1 LMVHMMHSARTKLF
15 HHLFI
20 PMITEITM
28 TINQFFEYFQYSF
41 ILRGLF
47 IGLLVAVIASA
58 LGHFLVL
65 KKMSLIGDGLA
76 HVAYLSVAISIAF
89 FSQSLLFNLLLSTIA
104 SLIIHYLVSSNKGYS
119 DGIIGGIATS
129 AIALGTIIITTN
141 PNQNVQIEQF
151 LFGSL
156 LLLRDLDII
165 AVITLTIMVVG
176 FISLFFNELM
186 TLTFDQDFAKVNR
199 FHPQWFQI
207 GIAMLTSW
215 LVIIGIRST
224 GSLLISSF
232 LIFPTLI
239 VMNFKFGFKKSFIVG
254 IFIAIINFIIGFSLS
269 LWFDLPT
276 GSTIVLTYTSLWLL
290 SVSIPPIRKGFKR

>member
-1 LMVHMMHSARTKLF
+1 
-15 HHLFI
+15 
-20 PMITEITM
+20 M

-47 IGLLVAVIASA
+47 IGLLVAVIGSV

-89 FSQSLLFNLLLSTIA
+89 FSQSLVFNLLLATIA
-104 SLIIHYLVSSNKGYS
+104 SLLIHYLVAANKGYS
-119 DGIIGGIATS
+119 DAIIGGIATS

-141 PNQNVQIEQF
+141 PNQNVRIEQF

-156 LLLRDLDII
+156 LLLREIDVI
-165 AVITLTIMVVG
+165 AVVVLAFLVIG
-176 FISLFFNELM
+176 FIGLFFNELM

-199 FHPQWFQI
+199 LHPHWYQI
-207 GIAMLTSW
+207 GIAILTSW
-215 LVIIGIRST
+215 LVIIGIRAT

-239 VMNFKFGFKKSFIVG
+239 VMNLKYGFKKSFFFG
-254 IFIAIINFIIGFSLS
+254 ILIAIVNFILGFSIS

-276 GSTIVLTYTSLWLL
+276 GSTIVLTYSALWLL
-290 SVSIPPIRKGFKR
+290 SVIIVPRLKGHQL

>member
-1 LMVHMMHSARTKLF
+1 
-15 HHLFI
+15 
-20 PMITEITM
+20 M
-28 TINQFFEYFQYSF
+28 TINQFFEYFQYPF
-41 ILRGLF
+41 IVRGLL
-47 IGLLVAVIASA
+47 IGLLVAIIGSI

-89 FSQSLLFNLLLSTIA
+89 FSQSLIFNLILATIA
-104 SLIIHYLVSSNKGYS
+104 SLLIHYLVTANKGYI
-119 DGIIGGIATS
+119 DAIIGGIATS

-141 PNQNVQIEQF
+141 PNQNVRIEQF

-156 LLLRDLDII
+156 LLLRELDII
-165 AVITLTIMVVG
+165 AVIILAVLVIG
-176 FISLFFNELM
+176 FIGLFFNELM

-199 FHPQWFQI
+199 FHPQWYQI
-207 GIAMLTSW
+207 GLAILTSW
-215 LVIIGIRST
+215 LVIIGIRAT

-239 VMNFKFGFKKSFIVG
+239 VMNFKFGFVKSFLVG
-254 IFIAIINFIIGFSLS
+254 ILIATVNFLVGFTLS

-276 GSTIVLTYTSLWLL
+276 GSTIVLTYSVIWLL
-290 SVSIPPIRKGFKR
+290 SVLLTSFLKGLKP

>member
-1 LMVHMMHSARTKLF
+1 
-15 HHLFI
+15 
-20 PMITEITM
+20 M
-28 TINQFFEYFQYSF
+28 TINQFFEYFQYPF
-41 ILRGLF
+41 IVRGLL
-47 IGLLVAVIASA
+47 IGLLVAIIGSI

-76 HVAYLSVAISIAF
+76 HVAYLSVAISIVF
-89 FSQSLLFNLLLSTIA
+89 FSQSLILNLLLATVA
-104 SLIIHYLVSSNKGYS
+104 SLLIHYLVTANKGYS
-119 DGIIGGIATS
+119 DAIIGGIATS

-141 PNQNVQIEQF
+141 PNQNVRIEQF

-165 AVITLTIMVVG
+165 AVIILTVLVIG
-176 FISLFFNELM
+176 FIGLFFNELM

-199 FHPQWFQI
+199 FHPWWYQVGLAI
-207 GIAMLTSW
+207 LTSW
-215 LVIIGIRST
+215 LVIIGIRAT

-239 VMNFKFGFKKSFIVG
+239 VMTFKFGFVKSFLVG
-254 IFIAIINFIIGFSLS
+254 ILIATVNFLVGFTLS

-276 GSTIVLTYTSLWLL
+276 GSTIVLTYSVFWLL
-290 SVSIPPIRKGFKR
+290 SVVLTSFLKGLKP

>member
-1 LMVHMMHSARTKLF
+1 
-15 HHLFI
+15 
-20 PMITEITM
+20 M
-28 TINQFFEYFQYSF
+28 TINQFFEYFQYPF
-41 ILRGLF
+41 ILRGLL
-47 IGLLVAVIASA
+47 IGLLVAIIASI

-89 FSQSLLFNLLLSTIA
+89 FSQSLLFNLLLATMA
-104 SLIIHYLVSSNKGYS
+104 SLLIHYLVAANKGYS
-119 DGIIGGIATS
+119 DAIIGGIATS

-141 PNQNVQIEQF
+141 PNQNVRIEQF

-156 LLLRDLDII
+156 LLLRDLDVI
-165 AVITLTIMVVG
+165 AVITLTVLVVVFVG
-176 FISLFFNELM
+176 LFFNELM

-199 FHPQWFQI
+199 FHPQWYQI
-207 GIAMLTSW
+207 GLAMLTSW
-215 LVIIGIRST
+215 LVIIGIRAT

-239 VMNFKFGFKKSFIVG
+239 AMNFKFGFLKSFFAGMLIATVNFIVG
-254 IFIAIINFIIGFSLS
+254 FTLS

-276 GSTIVLTYTSLWLL
+276 GSTIVLTYSVLWLV
-290 SVSIPPIRKGFKR
+290 SVLMTPILKGFKQ

>member
-1 LMVHMMHSARTKLF
+1 
-15 HHLFI
+15 
-20 PMITEITM
+20 M
-28 TINQFFEYFQYSF
+28 TINQFFEYFQYPF
-41 ILRGLF
+41 IVRGLL
-47 IGLLVAVIASA
+47 IGLLVAIIASM

-89 FSQSLLFNLLLSTIA
+89 FSQSLIFNLLLATMA
-104 SLIIHYLVSSNKGYS
+104 SLLIHYLVSSNKGYS
-119 DGIIGGIATS
+119 DAIIGGIATS
-129 AIALGTIIITTN
+129 AIALGTIIITIN
-141 PNQNVQIEQF
+141 PNQNVRIEQF

-156 LLLRDLDII
+156 LLLRDVDVI
-165 AVITLTIMVVG
+165 AVIILTVLVIG

-199 FHPQWFQI
+199 FHPQWYQI
-207 GIAMLTSW
+207 GLAILTSW
-215 LVIIGIRST
+215 LVIIGIRVT

-239 VMNFKFGFKKSFIVG
+239 VMNFKFGFMKSFFVG
-254 IFIAIINFIIGFSLS
+254 ILIAIVNLVIGFSIS

-276 GSTIVLTYTSLWLL
+276 GSTIVLTYSVLWLF
-290 SVSIPPIRKGFKR
+290 SVFLNPMLKGLKR

>member
-1 LMVHMMHSARTKLF
+1 
-15 HHLFI
+15 
-20 PMITEITM
+20 M
-28 TINQFFEYFQYSF
+28 TINQFFEYFQYPF
-41 ILRGLF
+41 ILRGLL
-47 IGLLVAVIASA
+47 IGLLVAIIASI

-89 FSQSLLFNLLLSTIA
+89 FSQSLIFNLGLATLA
-104 SLIIHYLVSSNKGYS
+104 SLLIHYLVAANKGYS
-119 DGIIGGIATS
+119 DAIIGGIATS

-141 PNQNVQIEQF
+141 PNQNVRIEQF

-165 AVITLTIMVVG
+165 AVITLTVLVLVFVG
-176 FISLFFNELM
+176 LFFNELM

-199 FHPQWFQI
+199 FHPQWYQI
-207 GIAMLTSW
+207 GLAMLTSW
-215 LVIIGIRST
+215 LVIIGIRAT

-239 VMNFKFGFKKSFIVG
+239 AMNFKFGFLKSFFAGILIATVNFIVG
-254 IFIAIINFIIGFSLS
+254 FTLS

-276 GSTIVLTYTSLWLL
+276 GSTIVLTYSVLWLA
-290 SVSIPPIRKGFKR
+290 SVLMTPILKGFKQ

>member
-1 LMVHMMHSARTKLF
+1 
-15 HHLFI
+15 
-20 PMITEITM
+20 M
-28 TINQFFEYFQYSF
+28 TINQFFEYFQYPF
-41 ILRGLF
+41 IVRGLL
-47 IGLLVAVIASA
+47 IGLLVAIIASM

-89 FSQSLLFNLLLSTIA
+89 FSQSLIFNLILATMA
-104 SLIIHYLVSSNKGYS
+104 SLLIHYLVSSNKGYS
-119 DGIIGGIATS
+119 DAIIGGIATS

-141 PNQNVQIEQF
+141 PNQNVRIEQF

-156 LLLRDLDII
+156 LLLRDLDVI
-165 AVITLTIMVVG
+165 AVIILTILVVG

-199 FHPQWFQI
+199 FHPQWYQI
-207 GIAMLTSW
+207 GLAILTSW
-215 LVIIGIRST
+215 LVIIGIRAT

-239 VMNFKFGFKKSFIVG
+239 AMNFKFGFMKSFLTG
-254 IFIAIINFIIGFSLS
+254 ILIAIVNFVIGFSIS

-276 GSTIVLTYTSLWLL
+276 GSTIVLTYSVIWLF
-290 SVSIPPIRKGFKR
+290 SVFLNPMLKGLKR

>member
-1 LMVHMMHSARTKLF
+1 
-15 HHLFI
+15 
-20 PMITEITM
+20 M
-28 TINQFFEYFQYSF
+28 TINQFFEYFQYPF
-41 ILRGLF
+41 IVRGLL
-47 IGLLVAVIASA
+47 IGLLVAIIASM

-89 FSQSLLFNLLLSTIA
+89 FSQSLIFNLLLATIA
-104 SLIIHYLVSSNKGYS
+104 SLLIHYLVTANKGYS
-119 DGIIGGIATS
+119 DAIIGGIATS

-141 PNQNVQIEQF
+141 PNQNVRIEQF

-156 LLLRDLDII
+156 LLLRELDII
-165 AVITLTIMVVG
+165 AVIILAVLVIG
-176 FISLFFNELM
+176 FIGLFFNELT

-199 FHPQWFQI
+199 FHPQWYQI
-207 GIAMLTSW
+207 GLAILTSW
-215 LVIIGIRST
+215 LVIIGIRAT

-239 VMNFKFGFKKSFIVG
+239 VMNFKFGFVKSFLVG
-254 IFIAIINFIIGFSLS
+254 ILIATVNFLVGFTLS

-276 GSTIVLTYTSLWLL
+276 GSTIVLTYSVIWLL
-290 SVSIPPIRKGFKR
+290 SVLLTSFLKGLKP

>member
-1 LMVHMMHSARTKLF
+1 
-15 HHLFI
+15 
-20 PMITEITM
+20 M
-28 TINQFFEYFQYSF
+28 TINQFFEYFQYPF
-41 ILRGLF
+41 IVRGLL
-47 IGLLVAVIASA
+47 IGLLVAIIASM

-89 FSQSLLFNLLLSTIA
+89 FSQSLIFNLILATMA
-104 SLIIHYLVSSNKGYS
+104 SLLIHYLVSSNKGYS
-119 DGIIGGIATS
+119 DAIIGGIATS

-141 PNQNVQIEQF
+141 PNQNVRIEQF

-156 LLLRDLDII
+156 LLLRDLDVI
-165 AVITLTIMVVG
+165 AVIILTVLVVG

-199 FHPQWFQI
+199 FHPQWYQI
-207 GIAMLTSW
+207 GLAILTSW
-215 LVIIGIRST
+215 LVIIGIRAT

-239 VMNFKFGFKKSFIVG
+239 VMNFKFGFMKSFLTG
-254 IFIAIINFIIGFSLS
+254 ILIAIVNFVIGFSIS

-276 GSTIVLTYTSLWLL
+276 GSTIVLTYSVIWLF
-290 SVSIPPIRKGFKR
+290 SVFLNPMLKGLKR

>member
-1 LMVHMMHSARTKLF
+1 
-15 HHLFI
+15 
-20 PMITEITM
+20 M
-28 TINQFFEYFQYSF
+28 TINQFFEYFQYPF
-41 ILRGLF
+41 IVRGLL
-47 IGLLVAVIASA
+47 IGLLVAIIASM

-89 FSQSLLFNLLLSTIA
+89 FSQSLIFNLILATMA
-104 SLIIHYLVSSNKGYS
+104 SLLIHYLVSSNKGYS
-119 DGIIGGIATS
+119 DAIIGGIATS

-141 PNQNVQIEQF
+141 PNQNVRIEQF

-156 LLLRDLDII
+156 LLLRDLDVI
-165 AVITLTIMVVG
+165 AVIILTILVVG
-176 FISLFFNELM
+176 FISMFFNELM

-199 FHPQWFQI
+199 FHPQRYQI
-207 GIAMLTSW
+207 GLAILTSW
-215 LVIIGIRST
+215 LVIIGIRAT

-239 VMNFKFGFKKSFIVG
+239 VMNFKFGFMKSFLTG
-254 IFIAIINFIIGFSLS
+254 ILIAIVNFVIGFSIS

-276 GSTIVLTYTSLWLL
+276 GSTIVLTYSVLWLF
-290 SVSIPPIRKGFKR
+290 SVFLNPMLKGLKR

>member
-1 LMVHMMHSARTKLF
+1 
-15 HHLFI
+15 
-20 PMITEITM
+20 M
-28 TINQFFEYFQYSF
+28 TINQFFEYFQYPF
-41 ILRGLF
+41 IVRGLL
-47 IGLLVAVIASA
+47 IGLLVAIIASM

-89 FSQSLLFNLLLSTIA
+89 FSQSLIFNLILATMA
-104 SLIIHYLVSSNKGYS
+104 SLLIHYLVSSNKGYS
-119 DGIIGGIATS
+119 DAIIGGIATS

-141 PNQNVQIEQF
+141 PNQNVRIEQF

-156 LLLRDLDII
+156 LLLRELDVI
-165 AVITLTIMVVG
+165 AVIILTVLVIG

-199 FHPQWFQI
+199 FHPQWYQI
-207 GIAMLTSW
+207 GLAILTSW
-215 LVIIGIRST
+215 LVIIGIRAT

-239 VMNFKFGFKKSFIVG
+239 VMNFKFGFMKSFLTG
-254 IFIAIINFIIGFSLS
+254 ILIAIVNFVIGFSIS

-276 GSTIVLTYTSLWLL
+276 GSTIVLTYSVLWLF
-290 SVSIPPIRKGFKR
+290 SVFLNPMLKGLKR

>member
-1 LMVHMMHSARTKLF
+1 
-15 HHLFI
+15 
-20 PMITEITM
+20 M
-28 TINQFFEYFQYSF
+28 TINQFFEYFQYPF
-41 ILRGLF
+41 IVRGLL
-47 IGLLVAVIASA
+47 IGLLVAIIASM

-89 FSQSLLFNLLLSTIA
+89 FSQSLIFNLILATMA
-104 SLIIHYLVSSNKGYS
+104 SLLIHYLVSSNKGYS
-119 DGIIGGIATS
+119 DAIIGGIATS

-141 PNQNVQIEQF
+141 PNQNVRIEQF

-156 LLLRDLDII
+156 LLLRDLDVI
-165 AVITLTIMVVG
+165 AVIILTVLVIG

-199 FHPQWFQI
+199 FHPQWYQI
-207 GIAMLTSW
+207 GLAILTSW
-215 LVIIGIRST
+215 LVIIGIRAT

-239 VMNFKFGFKKSFIVG
+239 VMNFKFGFMKSFLTG
-254 IFIAIINFIIGFSLS
+254 ILIAIVNFVIGFSIS

-276 GSTIVLTYTSLWLL
+276 GSTIVLTYSVLWLF
-290 SVSIPPIRKGFKR
+290 SVFLNPMLKGLKR

>member
-1 LMVHMMHSARTKLF
+1 
-15 HHLFI
+15 
-20 PMITEITM
+20 M
-28 TINQFFEYFQYSF
+28 TINQFFEYFQYPF
-41 ILRGLF
+41 IVRGLL
-47 IGLLVAVIASA
+47 IGLLVAIVGSM

-89 FSQSLLFNLLLSTIA
+89 FSQSLIFNLLLATIA
-104 SLIIHYLVSSNKGYS
+104 SLVIHYLVSSNKGYS
-119 DGIIGGIATS
+119 DAIIGGIATS

-141 PNQNVQIEQF
+141 PNQNVRIEQF

-165 AVITLTIMVVG
+165 AVITLTVLVVI
-176 FISLFFNELM
+176 FMSLFFNELM

-199 FHPQWFQI
+199 FHPQWYQI
-207 GIAMLTSW
+207 GLAMLTSW
-215 LVIIGIRST
+215 LVIIGIRAT

-239 VMNFKFGFKKSFIVG
+239 VMNFKFGFMKSFLVG
-254 IFIAIINFIIGFSLS
+254 ILIATVNFMIGFAMS

-276 GSTIVLTYTSLWLL
+276 GSTIVLTYSALWLL
-290 SVSIPPIRKGFKR
+290 SVFLNPMLKGFKR

>member
-1 LMVHMMHSARTKLF
+1 
-15 HHLFI
+15 
-20 PMITEITM
+20 M
-28 TINQFFEYFQYSF
+28 TINQFFEYFQYPF
-41 ILRGLF
+41 ILRGLL
-47 IGLLVAVIASA
+47 IGLLVAIIASI

-89 FSQSLLFNLLLSTIA
+89 FSQSLIFNLLLATLA
-104 SLIIHYLVSSNKGYS
+104 SLLIHYLVAANKGYS
-119 DGIIGGIATS
+119 DAIIGGIATS

-141 PNQNVQIEQF
+141 PNQNVRIEQF

-165 AVITLTIMVVG
+165 AVITLTVLVLVFVG
-176 FISLFFNELM
+176 LFFNELM

-199 FHPQWFQI
+199 FHPQWYQI
-207 GIAMLTSW
+207 GLAMLTSW
-215 LVIIGIRST
+215 LVIIGIRAT

-239 VMNFKFGFKKSFIVG
+239 AMNFKFGFLKSFFAGMLVATVNFIVG
-254 IFIAIINFIIGFSLS
+254 FTLS

-276 GSTIVLTYTSLWLL
+276 GSTIVLTYSVLWLV
-290 SVSIPPIRKGFKR
+290 SVLMTPIVKGFKQ

>member
-1 LMVHMMHSARTKLF
+1 
-15 HHLFI
+15 
-20 PMITEITM
+20 M
-28 TINQFFEYFQYSF
+28 TINQFFEYFQYPF
-41 ILRGLF
+41 IVRGLL
-47 IGLLVAVIASA
+47 IGLLVAMIGSM

-89 FSQSLLFNLLLSTIA
+89 FSQSLIFNLLLATIA
-104 SLIIHYLVSSNKGYS
+104 SLVIHYLVSSNKGYS
-119 DGIIGGIATS
+119 DAIIGGIATS
-129 AIALGTIIITTN
+129 AIALGTLIITTN
-141 PNQNVQIEQF
+141 PNQNVRIEQF

-165 AVITLTIMVVG
+165 AVIILAVMVVA
-176 FISLFFNELM
+176 FIGLFFNELM

-199 FHPQWFQI
+199 LHPQGYQVGLAI
-207 GIAMLTSW
+207 LTSW
-215 LVIIGIRST
+215 LVIIGIRAS

-239 VMNFKFGFKKSFIVG
+239 VMNFKFGFVRSFLVG
-254 IFIAIINFIIGFSLS
+254 ILIATFNFLFGFSLS

-276 GSTIVLTYTSLWLL
+276 GSTIVLTYSVLWLL
-290 SVSIPPIRKGFKR
+290 SVSIIPILKGTKA

>member
-1 LMVHMMHSARTKLF
+1 MET
-15 HHLFI
+15 
-20 PMITEITM
+20 TM
-28 TINQFFEYFQYSF
+28 TINQFFEYFQYPF
-41 ILRGLF
+41 ILRGLL
-47 IGLLVAVIASA
+47 IGLLVAIIASI

-89 FSQSLLFNLLLSTIA
+89 FSQSLIFNLLLATLA
-104 SLIIHYLVSSNKGYS
+104 SLLIHYLVAANKGYS
-119 DGIIGGIATS
+119 DAIIGGIATS

-141 PNQNVQIEQF
+141 PNQNVRIEQF

-156 LLLRDLDII
+156 LLLRDLDTI
-165 AVITLTIMVVG
+165 AVITLTVLVVVFVG
-176 FISLFFNELM
+176 LFFNELM

-199 FHPQWFQI
+199 FHPQWYQI
-207 GIAMLTSW
+207 GLAMLTSW
-215 LVIIGIRST
+215 LVIIGIRAT

-239 VMNFKFGFKKSFIVG
+239 VMNFKFGFMKSFFAGMLVATVNFIVG
-254 IFIAIINFIIGFSLS
+254 FTLS

-276 GSTIVLTYTSLWLL
+276 GSTIVLTYSVLWLV
-290 SVSIPPIRKGFKR
+290 SVLMTPIVKGFKQ

>member
-1 LMVHMMHSARTKLF
+1 
-15 HHLFI
+15 
-20 PMITEITM
+20 M
-28 TINQFFEYFQYSF
+28 TINQFFEYFQYPF
-41 ILRGLF
+41 IVRGLL
-47 IGLLVAVIASA
+47 IGLLVAIIGSM

-89 FSQSLLFNLLLSTIA
+89 FSQSLIFNLLLATIA
-104 SLIIHYLVSSNKGYS
+104 SLLIHYLVTANKGYS
-119 DGIIGGIATS
+119 DAIIGGIATS

-141 PNQNVQIEQF
+141 PNQNVRIEQF

-156 LLLRDLDII
+156 LLLRELDII
-165 AVITLTIMVVG
+165 AVIILAVLVIG
-176 FISLFFNELM
+176 FIGLFFNELM

-199 FHPQWFQI
+199 FHPQWYQI
-207 GIAMLTSW
+207 GLAILTSW
-215 LVIIGIRST
+215 LVIIGIRAT

-239 VMNFKFGFKKSFIVG
+239 VMNFKFGFLKSFLLGILIATVNFLVG
-254 IFIAIINFIIGFSLS
+254 FTLS

-276 GSTIVLTYTSLWLL
+276 GSTIVLTYSVLWLL
-290 SVSIPPIRKGFKR
+290 SVLLTPFLKGLKR

>member
-1 LMVHMMHSARTKLF
+1 
-15 HHLFI
+15 
-20 PMITEITM
+20 MITEITM

-47 IGLLVAVIASA
+47 IGLLVAVIGSI

-89 FSQSLLFNLLLSTIA
+89 FSQSLVFNLLLSTIA
-104 SLIIHYLVSSNKGYS
+104 SLVIHYLVAANKGYS
-119 DGIIGGIATS
+119 DAIIGGIATS

-141 PNQNVQIEQF
+141 PNQNVRIEQF
-151 LFGSL
+151 LFGNL
-156 LLLRDLDII
+156 LLLRDLDVI
-165 AVITLTIMVVG
+165 AVVILTILVVG
-176 FISLFFNELM
+176 FIILFFNELM
-186 TLTFDQDFAKVNR
+186 TLTFDQDFAKVNQ
-199 FHPQWFQI
+199 FHPQWYQI
-207 GIAMLTSW
+207 GLAILTSW
-215 LVIIGIRST
+215 LVIIGIRAT

-239 VMNFKFGFKKSFIVG
+239 VMNFKLGFTQSFLLG
-254 IFIAIINFIIGFSLS
+254 ILIAIFNFMVGFSFS

-276 GSTIVLTYTSLWLL
+276 GSTIVLTYSALWLF
-290 SVSIPPIRKGFKR
+290 SVSLIPILKGLKR

>member
-1 LMVHMMHSARTKLF
+1 MET
-15 HHLFI
+15 
-20 PMITEITM
+20 TM
-28 TINQFFEYFQYSF
+28 TINQFFEYFQYPF
-41 ILRGLF
+41 ILRGLL
-47 IGLLVAVIASA
+47 IGLLVAIIASI

-89 FSQSLLFNLLLSTIA
+89 FSQSLIFNLLLATLA
-104 SLIIHYLVSSNKGYS
+104 SLLIHYLVAANKGYS
-119 DGIIGGIATS
+119 DAIIGGIATS

-141 PNQNVQIEQF
+141 PNQNVRIEQF

-156 LLLRDLDII
+156 LLLRDLDTI
-165 AVITLTIMVVG
+165 AVITLTVLVVVFVG
-176 FISLFFNELM
+176 LFFSELM

-199 FHPQWFQI
+199 FHPQWYQI
-207 GIAMLTSW
+207 GLAMLTSW
-215 LVIIGIRST
+215 LVIIGIRAT

-239 VMNFKFGFKKSFIVG
+239 VMNFKFGFMKSFFAGMLVATVNFIVG
-254 IFIAIINFIIGFSLS
+254 FTLS

-276 GSTIVLTYTSLWLL
+276 GSTIVLTYSVLWLV
-290 SVSIPPIRKGFKR
+290 SVLMTPIVKGFKQ

>member
-1 LMVHMMHSARTKLF
+1 
-15 HHLFI
+15 
-20 PMITEITM
+20 M
-28 TINQFFEYFQYSF
+28 TINQFFEYFQYPF
-41 ILRGLF
+41 IVRGLL
-47 IGLLVAVIASA
+47 IGLLVAIIASM

-89 FSQSLLFNLLLSTIA
+89 FSQSLIFNLILATMA
-104 SLIIHYLVSSNKGYS
+104 SLLIHYLVSSNKGYS
-119 DGIIGGIATS
+119 DAIIGGIATS

-141 PNQNVQIEQF
+141 PNQNVRIEQF

-156 LLLRDLDII
+156 LLLRDLDVI
-165 AVITLTIMVVG
+165 AVIILTILVVG

-199 FHPQWFQI
+199 FHPQWYQI
-207 GIAMLTSW
+207 GLAILTSW
-215 LVIIGIRST
+215 LVIIGIRAT

-239 VMNFKFGFKKSFIVG
+239 VMNFKFGFMKSFLTG
-254 IFIAIINFIIGFSLS
+254 ILIAIVNIVIGFSIS

-276 GSTIVLTYTSLWLL
+276 GSTIVLTYSVIWLF
-290 SVSIPPIRKGFKR
+290 SVFLNPMLKGLKR

>member
-1 LMVHMMHSARTKLF
+1 
-15 HHLFI
+15 
-20 PMITEITM
+20 M
-28 TINQFFEYFQYSF
+28 TINQFFEYFQYPF
-41 ILRGLF
+41 IVRGLL
-47 IGLLVAVIASA
+47 IGLLVAIIGSM

-89 FSQSLLFNLLLSTIA
+89 FSQSLIFNLLLATIA
-104 SLIIHYLVSSNKGYS
+104 SLLIHYLVTANKGYS
-119 DGIIGGIATS
+119 DAIIGGIATS

-141 PNQNVQIEQF
+141 PNQNVRIEQF

-156 LLLRDLDII
+156 LLLRELDII
-165 AVITLTIMVVG
+165 AVIILAVLVIG
-176 FISLFFNELM
+176 FIGLFFNELM

-199 FHPQWFQI
+199 FHPQWYQI
-207 GIAMLTSW
+207 GLAILTSW
-215 LVIIGIRST
+215 LVIIGIRAT

-239 VMNFKFGFKKSFIVG
+239 VMNFKFGFVKSFLVG
-254 IFIAIINFIIGFSLS
+254 ILIATVNFLVGFTLS

-276 GSTIVLTYTSLWLL
+276 GSTIVLTYSVIWLL
-290 SVSIPPIRKGFKR
+290 SVLLTPFLKGLKR

>member
-1 LMVHMMHSARTKLF
+1 
-15 HHLFI
+15 
-20 PMITEITM
+20 M
-28 TINQFFEYFQYSF
+28 TINQFFEYFQYPF
-41 ILRGLF
+41 IVRGLL
-47 IGLLVAVIASA
+47 IGLLVAIIASM

-89 FSQSLLFNLLLSTIA
+89 FSQSLIFNLILATMA
-104 SLIIHYLVSSNKGYS
+104 SLLIHYLVSSNKGYS
-119 DGIIGGIATS
+119 DAIIGGIATS

-141 PNQNVQIEQF
+141 PNQNVRIEQF

-156 LLLRDLDII
+156 LLLRDLDVI
-165 AVITLTIMVVG
+165 AVIILTVLVIG

-199 FHPQWFQI
+199 FHPQWYQI
-207 GIAMLTSW
+207 GLAILASW
-215 LVIIGIRST
+215 LVIIGIRAT

-239 VMNFKFGFKKSFIVG
+239 VMNFKFGFMKSFLTG
-254 IFIAIINFIIGFSLS
+254 ILIAIVNFVIGFSIS

-276 GSTIVLTYTSLWLL
+276 GSTIVLTYSVIWLF
-290 SVSIPPIRKGFKR
+290 SVFLNPMLKGLKR

>member
-1 LMVHMMHSARTKLF
+1 
-15 HHLFI
+15 
-20 PMITEITM
+20 M
-28 TINQFFEYFQYSF
+28 TINQFFEYFQYPF
-41 ILRGLF
+41 IVRGLL
-47 IGLLVAVIASA
+47 IGLLVAIIASM

-89 FSQSLLFNLLLSTIA
+89 FSQSLIFNLILATMA
-104 SLIIHYLVSSNKGYS
+104 SLLIHYLVSSNKGYS
-119 DGIIGGIATS
+119 DAIIGGIATS

-141 PNQNVQIEQF
+141 PNQNVRIEQF

-156 LLLRDLDII
+156 LLLRDLDVI
-165 AVITLTIMVVG
+165 AVIILTVLVVG

-199 FHPQWFQI
+199 FHPQWYQI
-207 GIAMLTSW
+207 GLAILTSW
-215 LVIIGIRST
+215 LVIIGIRAT

-239 VMNFKFGFKKSFIVG
+239 VMNFKFGFMKSFLTG
-254 IFIAIINFIIGFSLS
+254 ILIAIVNFVIGFSIS

-276 GSTIVLTYTSLWLL
+276 GSTIVLTYSVLWLF
-290 SVSIPPIRKGFKR
+290 SVFLNPMLKGLKR